1 MQLTAIGL
9 FHDAVALADEVRLVT
24 MLITSAGMPDGNGDD
39 AAPDDEEIP
48 WAPIYHKAR
57 EVIGM
62 TDGEFW
68 STSPRKYFAILNEAL
83 VYRGIKKAPEIVE
96 YMDDIF

>member
-1 MQLTAIGL
+1 MEL
-9 FHDAVALADEVRLVT
+9 FNGAAELADEVRLVALLVT
-24 MLITSAGMPDGNGDD
+24 TAGMPEGNGDS

-68 STSPRKYFAILNEAL
+68 ATSPRKYFAILNEAL
-83 VYRGIKKAPEIVE
+83 IYRGIKKAPEQVQ

>member
-1 MQLTAIGL
+1 MEL
-9 FHDAVALADEVRLVT
+9 FNGAAELADEVRLVALLLT
-24 MLITSAGMPDGNGDD
+24 TVGMPEGERNDGT
-39 AAPDDEEIP
+39 APDGEEIP

-68 STSPRKYFAILNEAL
+68 ATSPRKYFAILNEAL
-83 VYRGIKKAPEIVE
+83 IYRGIKKAPEQVQ

>member
-1 MQLTAIGL
+1 MDL
-9 FHDAVALADEVRLVT
+9 FRDAATLADEVRLVVL
-24 MLITSAGMPDGNGDD
+24 LITSAGMPEGKEDD
-39 AAPDDEEIP
+39 STAPDGEEIP

-62 TDGEFW
+62 TDSEFW
-68 STSPRKYFAILNEAL
+68 ITSPRKYFAILNEAL
-83 VYRGIKKAPEIVE
+83 VYRGIKKAPEPVQ